1 MNYGIHSYFKKLLK
15 VEVSNSPFIVS
26 CFVKSLNKKTQNYD
40 LDLHDQYRDVNNE
53 SLKRFWT
60 RSLMGHSTHKD
71 ILENFESC
79 VEGLDVTKMA

>member
-53 SLKRFWT
+53 SLKKVSDKKFNGT
-60 RSLMGHSTHKD
+60 
-71 ILENFESC
+71 FYP
-79 VEGLDVTKMA
+79 

>member
-40 LDLHDQYRDVNNE
+40 LDLHDQYWDVNNG
-53 SLKRFWT
+53 SLK
-60 RSLMGHSTHKD
+60 K
-71 ILENFESC
+71 
-79 VEGLDVTKMA
+79 VLDKKFNGTFYP